1 MDARED
7 EFDVGALGAW
17 TMPRG
22 SARMALLR
30 VSYVLLCAVAGV
42 DIMLDIMIAEYMYTA
57 KSPVVCISR
66 CQTASSKAEAAR
78 AGCWR
83 GHELHLHH
91 LLSHPRVYQ
100 ATRCHQR
107 TPTATTAHADNNLWM
122 LCQQSH
128 GTLADHART
137 ECLIRQTS
145 DQLAPV
151 SELVNLVLYKTA
163 LT

>member
-1 MDARED
+1 VGARED
-7 EFDVGALGAW
+7 DFDVGALGAW

-83 GHELHLHH
+83 GHELHLHL
-91 LLSHPRVYQ
+91 LLSHPRLYQ

-107 TPTATTAHADNNLWM
+107 TRPRRLRTPITIYGCFANIYTVPSLIMRALNASNDRQATSWR
-122 LCQQSH
+122 LCQS
-128 GTLADHART
+128 
-137 ECLIRQTS
+137 
-145 DQLAPV
+145 
-151 SELVNLVLYKTA
+151 
-163 LT
+163 